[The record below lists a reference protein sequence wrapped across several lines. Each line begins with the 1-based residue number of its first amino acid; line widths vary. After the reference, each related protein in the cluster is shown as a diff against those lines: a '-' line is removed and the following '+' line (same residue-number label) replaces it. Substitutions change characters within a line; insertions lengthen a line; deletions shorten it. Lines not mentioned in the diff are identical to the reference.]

1 MSFID
6 KIFKKEKQKEL
17 KLQHGV
23 NTVQT
28 IIEESETQ
36 KEARHKAVSAAI
48 EEIQAHPEMP
58 VGEFL
63 RRLQQNTDLS
73 DADLVKII
81 KQLPE
86 VKSEEAT
93 LAAVK
98 ATDLSSPKIA
108 EIIQDTP
115 ISPKVAQK
123 IVEQI
128 PDEDIQREEQAKIDQ
143 ELEKRKKKEQIRKEN
158 EILEK
163 LSLLYEDCK
172 DIEAPILVE
181 KVKILTNENRT
192 KKINKKILDIISKRT
207 ALDCMKYGAPRLK
220 TLAGIMPA
228 EDMFEADLP
237 SLAQSEYEILKLDYE
252 EKKEKY
258 KTFGAEKKTLIKN
271 LLLENI
277 AQKSAQTFDELG
289 DFNLPQTEHFKNLSD
304 EDVQKFIDTVKI
316 YNPKIKEADLD
327 RLNRQLKGEI

>member
-1 MSFID
+1 MSLID

-23 NTVQT
+23 NTVQN

-36 KEARHKAVSAAI
+36 KEAMHKAVSAAI

-143 ELEKRKKKEQIRKEN
+143 ELEKRKKQEQIRKEN
-158 EILEK
+158 KILEK
-163 LSLLYEDCK
+163 LSSLYEDCK

-192 KKINKKILDIISKRT
+192 KKIDKKILDIISKRT

-237 SLAQSEYEILKLDYE
+237 SLAQSEYEILKPDYE
-252 EKKEKY
+252 EKKKS
-258 KTFGAEKKTLIKN
+258 IKH
-271 LLLENI
+271 LE
-277 AQKSAQTFDELG
+277 
-289 DFNLPQTEHFKNLSD
+289 
-304 EDVQKFIDTVKI
+304 
-316 YNPKIKEADLD
+316 
-327 RLNRQLKGEI
+327 

>member
-1 MSFID
+1 MSLID

-143 ELEKRKKKEQIRKEN
+143 ELEKRKKQEQIRKEN

-172 DIEAPILVE
+172 
-181 KVKILTNENRT
+181 
-192 KKINKKILDIISKRT
+192 
-207 ALDCMKYGAPRLK
+207 
-220 TLAGIMPA
+220 
-228 EDMFEADLP
+228 
-237 SLAQSEYEILKLDYE
+237 
-252 EKKEKY
+252 
-258 KTFGAEKKTLIKN
+258 
-271 LLLENI
+271 
-277 AQKSAQTFDELG
+277 
-289 DFNLPQTEHFKNLSD
+289 
-304 EDVQKFIDTVKI
+304 
-316 YNPKIKEADLD
+316 
-327 RLNRQLKGEI
+327 